1 MTARTSDPIVSPVT
15 AQELADWLGADAS
28 DPLLTPLLSS
38 ATDAAIQFL
47 NYDLEPRTWTLTLWD
62 WPVYGAKAWPN
73 VGDPVSRLK
82 REIELPYAAI
92 QAVSSVEVYGNV
104 ITDYVTREN
113 SIVFA
118 QGVPY
123 DRYKENE
130 DSAIVIEYTAGLDP
144 VSDSIKDGIK
154 MLAAF
159 MYEHRGECDVMQG
172 LQRSG
177 AAMLLQ
183 PYRRYAVVF

>member
-1 MTARTSDPIVSPVT
+1 MTAKTSEPIVSPVT
-15 AQELADWLGADAS
+15 VQELADWLGADVN
-28 DPLLTPLLSS
+28 DPLLTPLLNS
-38 ATDAAIQFL
+38 ATDAAIRFL
-47 NYDLEPRTWTLTLWD
+47 NYDLEPRAWTLTLWD
-62 WPVYGAKAWPN
+62 WPVFGTKTWPN
-73 VGDPVSRLK
+73 VGKPVSRLK

-92 QAVSSVEVYGNV
+92 QSVTSVEVYGNV
-104 ITDYVTREN
+104 ITDYVTRDN

-118 QGVPY
+118 KGVPY

-130 DSAIVIEYTAGLDP
+130 DPAIVVNYTAGLDP
-144 VSDSIKDGIK
+144 ISDSIKDGIK